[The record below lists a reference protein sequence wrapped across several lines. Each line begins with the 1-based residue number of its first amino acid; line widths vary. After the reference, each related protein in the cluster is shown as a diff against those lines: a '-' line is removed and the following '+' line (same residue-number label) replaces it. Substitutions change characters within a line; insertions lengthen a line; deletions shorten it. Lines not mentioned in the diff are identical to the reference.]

1 MELKYQNNKSNTTN
15 QSINFIVVLSSIIKI
30 QYHFR
35 YFLKWIITK
44 SESPLKAAREIQEM
58 GALLG
63 GDDVLIVL
71 ISGGKALFFRLWFYY
86 SL

>member
-15 QSINFIVVLSSIIKI
+15 QSINFIVVLCSIIKI

-35 YFLKWIITK
+35 NFLKWIITET
-44 SESPLKAAREIQEM
+44 ESPLKAAREIQEM

-71 ISGGKALFFRLWFYY
+71 ISGGKALLFRLWFYY